1 MKTLGFFTFFV
12 AITSSG
18 LAQTTPLPTP
28 TAQPVTPY
36 EEMVN
41 AKPILINGL
50 EFVASTQAQW
60 QAWDPPFGKDAVEVQ
75 LLITNRSKGDL
86 IFSVFDTFQVV
97 IKGADGKVIICGGGR
112 DHTLRTKPVLIR
124 AGDTYCLSRSA
135 MLSWLDEHNREFVY
149 EDGTGSWFSWDK
161 LVAGK
166 YSLSFRVGSK
176 GNDEGMAF
184 LVQHHGFSGEIAS
197 QWAGEGETPAVP
209 FEIVDPPGE

>member
-60 QAWDPPFGKDAVEVQ
+60 QARASLKLRLHR
-75 LLITNRSKGDL
+75 LLEKMRWR
-86 IFSVFDTFQVV
+86 FSF
-97 IKGADGKVIICGGGR
+97 
-112 DHTLRTKPVLIR
+112 
-124 AGDTYCLSRSA
+124 
-135 MLSWLDEHNREFVY
+135 
-149 EDGTGSWFSWDK
+149 
-161 LVAGK
+161 
-166 YSLSFRVGSK
+166 
-176 GNDEGMAF
+176 
-184 LVQHHGFSGEIAS
+184 
-197 QWAGEGETPAVP
+197 
-209 FEIVDPPGE
+209 